1 MALATGSMHPQ
12 GYIFSH
18 TSNVMTGD
26 KDLEKMYSEL
36 EKIYGESLEE
46 KSAEAYH
53 KSQQKRMDVE
63 VVTDSENNPLRVTL
77 TFGPHH
83 FIELG
88 LIDDKVHVLKGETH
102 HGTMYEASSVGSEW
116 ESGKSSNDNPKTKY
130 FDELP
135 EDHQKVNFSRSV
147 DDLTLYY
154 LRPYEE

>member
-1 MALATGSMHPQ
+1 MSD
-12 GYIFSH
+12 
-18 TSNVMTGD
+18 D

-36 EKIYGESLEE
+36 ETIFGESLEE
-46 KSAEAYH
+46 KSAEAFR

-83 FIELG
+83 FIVVG

-116 ESGKSSNDNPKTKY
+116 ESLKSREGNSRTEY

-135 EDHQKVNFSRSV
+135 EEHQRVNFSRSM

-154 LRPYEE
+154 LRPHEE

>member
-1 MALATGSMHPQ
+1 M
-12 GYIFSH
+12 
-18 TSNVMTGD
+18 NDD

-36 EKIYGESLEE
+36 ETIYGESLEE
-46 KSAEAYH
+46 KSAEAFH
-53 KSQQKRMDVE
+53 KSQQKQMEVE

-83 FIELG
+83 FIVVG

-116 ESGKSSNDNPKTKY
+116 ESVKSSGGNSRTEY

-135 EDHQKVNFSRSV
+135 KEHQRVNFSRSA

>member
-1 MALATGSMHPQ
+1 M
-12 GYIFSH
+12 
-18 TSNVMTGD
+18 NDD
-26 KDLEKMYSEL
+26 KDLEKMYSNL
-36 EKIYGESLEE
+36 ETIFGESLEE
-46 KSAEAYH
+46 KSAEAFH
-53 KSQQKRMDVE
+53 KSQQKGMAVE

-83 FIELG
+83 FIVVG

-116 ESGKSSNDNPKTKY
+116 ESLKSREDNSRTEY

-135 EDHQKVNFSRSV
+135 VEHQKVNFSRSV

-154 LRPYEE
+154 LRPLEE

>member
-1 MALATGSMHPQ
+1 M
-12 GYIFSH
+12 
-18 TSNVMTGD
+18 NDD
-26 KDLEKMYSEL
+26 KDFEKMYSEL
-36 EKIYGESLEE
+36 ETIYGESLEE
-46 KSAEAYH
+46 KSAEAFH

-83 FIELG
+83 FIVVG

-116 ESGKSSNDNPKTKY
+116 ESVKSRDPISRTEY

-135 EDHQKVNFSRSV
+135 EDHKEVNFRRSV

-154 LRPYEE
+154 LRPGEE